1 MAQRIG
7 TLRVRP
13 RRRGRWLTLGVPVTA
28 GLLLGIGSFL
38 TLGVA
43 SLIGG
48 GTLLAPL
55 LSGLGVGV
63 LVGGALGLALRNRRP
78 APVRLQDSGVAM
90 PEGTLPAL
98 EGIVRTTRRRRRDLQ
113 RVRRHV
119 RDRSVRPVLRR
130 AETLLLRID
139 ALVASPALQSRRPWD
154 DDVLLL
160 EGMAERYV
168 PDLVRATEGNAG
180 FLTAPG
186 DGPRQTALANLR
198 SIDAQLDALAMRLDE
213 VEGRLVSGVTRELDV
228 HAEFLR
234 VRLAQGEPVRVSPPR
249 R

>member
-13 RRRGRWLTLGVPVTA
+13 RRRGRWLTIGVPVTA
-28 GLLLGIGSFL
+28 GLVLGIGSFL

-55 LSGLGVGV
+55 LAGLGIGA

-98 EGIVRTTRRRRRDLQ
+98 EGIVRTTRRGRRDLQ
-113 RVRRHV
+113 RARRRV
-119 RDRSVRPVLRR
+119 RDRSARPVLQH
-130 AETLLLRID
+130 AEALLARID

-168 PDLVRATEGNAG
+168 PDLVRSAEDNAG

-198 SIDAQLDALAMRLDE
+198 SIDAQLEVLGVKLDE
-213 VEGRLVSGVTRELDV
+213 VEGRLVTGVTRELDV

-234 VRLAQGEPVRVSPPR
+234 VRLSQGDPQRIVRG
-249 R
+249 